1 MKEPTEHGR
10 SETALCS
17 VDGAGSMEY
26 TTMKMTG
33 NTILITGGGSG
44 IGRELALRFN
54 DLGNTVIVAGRRME
68 ALRETIGGRKDMHA
82 MALDIEDPEAITAFA
97 MRAVTEHPALNVLI
111 NNAGIMRREDLT
123 KTRDLGDAE
132 DTIVTNLLGPIRLT
146 NALIDH
152 LTRQPGAAIVNVSSG
167 LAFVP
172 LSGTPTYNAT
182 KAAIHSY
189 TVSLRQQL
197 KGKIEVIELVPPA
210 VQTELTPGQSTRE
223 GYVPLGTFIDEV
235 MGLFRGV
242 QTPKEILVERVGV
255 LRWAERDGTFDQTV
269 EMLSAH

>member
-1 MKEPTEHGR
+1 MKT
-10 SETALCS
+10 
-17 VDGAGSMEY
+17 
-26 TTMKMTG
+26 TG

-54 DLGNTVIVAGRRME
+54 DLGNTVIVAGRRKE
-68 ALRETIGGRKDMHA
+68 ALQKTIAGRKGMHA
-82 MALDIEDPEAITAFA
+82 MSLDIEDPEAITAFA
-97 MRAVTEHPALNVLI
+97 RRVVDEHPALNMLI
-111 NNAGIMRREDLT
+111 NDAGIMRREDLT
-123 KTRDLGDAE
+123 KTRDLHDAE
-132 DTIVTNLLGPIRLT
+132 ETIVTNLLGPIRLT

-152 LTRQPGAAIVNVSSG
+152 LVTQPNAAMVNVSSG

-197 KGKIEVIELVPPA
+197 KDKVEVIELAPPA
-210 VQTELTPGQSTRE
+210 VRTELTPGQSTRE
-223 GYVPLGTFIDEV
+223 EYMPLDAFIDEV
-235 MGLFRGV
+235 MGLF
-242 QTPKEILVERVGV
+242 QQQPTAKEILVERVGF
-255 LRWAERDGTFDQTV
+255 LRWAERDGRFDEAV

>member
-1 MKEPTEHGR
+1 MK
-10 SETALCS
+10 L
-17 VDGAGSMEY
+17 
-26 TTMKMTG
+26 TG

-44 IGRELALRFN
+44 IGRELAVRFHA
-54 DLGNTVIVAGRRME
+54 LGNTVIVAGRRQE
-68 ALRETIGGRKDMHA
+68 ALEETIAGRDGIHA
-82 MALDIEDPEAITAFA
+82 VTLDIEDPDAILAFA
-97 MRAVTEHPALNVLI
+97 RRVVTEHPALNVLI

-123 KTRDLGDAE
+123 RTRQLRDAE
-132 DTIVTNLLGPIRLT
+132 ETIGTNLLGPIRLT

-152 LTRQPGAAIVNVSSG
+152 LAAQPDATIVNVSSG

-197 KGKIEVIELVPPA
+197 KGKVEVIELAPPA
-210 VQTELTPGQSTRE
+210 VRTELTPGQSTRE
-223 GYVPLGTFIDEV
+223 EYLALDVFVEEV
-235 MGLFRGV
+235 MSLFQR
-242 QTPKEILVERVGV
+242 QPTPKEILVERVGF
-255 LRWAERDGTFDQTV
+255 LRWAERDGRFDQAV